1 MSQNFTILDATED
14 PALFAPWFKD
24 RNTWVAWRA
33 FLAALFG
40 LPMTEN
46 ELATYRACTGR
57 TEPPAEPFTEAWLV
71 CGRRAGKSFILALCA
86 VYLACFRDWR
96 PQLAPGERAT
106 VLIIASDRRQARVI
120 FGFATGLLLNVPLL
134 RSLVSSQTA
143 GVIELSNGVSIEV
156 GTASFRSTRGYTLVA
171 ALCDEL
177 AYWRTDDSAANP
189 DTEILDALRPGMA
202 TVPGALLLCASS
214 PYARRGALWEAHRRW
229 HGRDESPALVWQAP
243 TRIMNPTVP
252 QSVVDAALERDPAS
266 AAAEYLAQFRSD
278 VESYIG
284 REAVLACVETGVL
297 ERPPVAGCA
306 YFAFTDP
313 SGGSSDSMTAAIC
326 HRDGDMILLDA
337 VREVRAPFDPESATT
352 EFVAFLRSY
361 GVKRTTGD
369 RYAAEWVTQ
378 AFAKRGITYEPS
390 EHPKSALYLNLLP
403 VLNGR
408 TVRLLDH
415 PRLVEQICGLER
427 RTARG
432 GRDTIDHAP
441 GARDDVANAVAGAL
455 VLASKPSRGLVTQ
468 QLSRP
473 DFGGPGEILVQGNHK
488 SVSFSPPPHWHGNPH
503 LMSASRQKKP

>member
-1 MSQNFTILDATED
+1 MNLLRACDD
-14 PALFAPWFKD
+14 PNLFGPWFRD
-24 RNTWVAWRA
+24 RDTWAAWRA
-33 FLAALFG
+33 FLAALFA
-40 LPMTEN
+40 LPMTED

-57 TEPPAEPFTEAWLV
+57 TEPPAAPFTEAWLV
-71 CGRRAGKSFILALCA
+71 CGRRAGKSFVLALCA

-96 PQLAPGERAT
+96 PHLAPGERAT
-106 VLIIASDRRQARVI
+106 VLVIASDRRQARVI
-120 FGFATGLLLNVPLL
+120 FRYALGLLTNVALL

-214 PYARRGALWEAHRRW
+214 PYARRGALWEAHQRW
-229 HGRDESPALVWQAP
+229 HGRDGAPALVWQAS
-243 TRIMNPTVP
+243 TRTMNPTVP
-252 QSVVDAALERDPAS
+252 QSVVDEALERDPAS
-266 AAAEYLAQFRSD
+266 AAAEWLGTFRSD

-284 REAVLACVETGVL
+284 REAVLACVEAGL
-297 ERPPVAGCA
+297 RERPSVPGCS
-306 YFAFTDP
+306 YFSFTDP
-313 SGGSSDSMTAAIC
+313 SGGSSDSMTCAVC
-326 HRDGDMILLDA
+326 HRDGGLIILDA
-337 VREVRAPFDPESATT
+337 VREIQAPFDPESATT

-361 GVKRTTGD
+361 GIRRTTGD
-369 RYAAEWVTQ
+369 RYASQWVQQ
-378 AFAKRGITYEPS
+378 AFQKRGISYEAS
-390 EHPKSALYLNLLP
+390 ELSKSALYQNLLP

-455 VLASKPSRGLVTQ
+455 VLASRPSRGVVTRE
-468 QLSRP
+468 LNR
-473 DFGGPGEILVQGNHK
+473 
-488 SVSFSPPPHWHGNPH
+488 
-503 LMSASRQKKP
+503 